1 MFLIPATPFLDFAPI
16 SEILTFT
23 AGQSRGDSLC
33 VPVFIYEDV
42 FVEAQETFEV
52 ALLPTPEDFF
62 KVLIISGRDRATV
75 IISDGE
81 KDRSTFLLD
90 NKLVIL
96 QWGISLA
103 KVSLN
108 CLFRRIFY
116 DSKFHTN
123 TPHPLLVYILLLQ
136 LLI

>member
-1 MFLIPATPFLDFAPI
+1 MGLEIIFFFFLIPATPFLDFEPI

-33 VPVFIYEDV
+33 VPIFIFEDV

-62 KVLIISGRDRATV
+62 KVLIVPGKDRATV

-81 KDRSTFLLD
+81 KDRSTYTC
-90 NKLVIL
+90 
-96 QWGISLA
+96 S
-103 KVSLN
+103 
-108 CLFRRIFY
+108 
-116 DSKFHTN
+116 
-123 TPHPLLVYILLLQ
+123 
-136 LLI
+136 

>member
-81 KDRSTFLLD
+81 KDRSTF
-90 NKLVIL
+90 
-96 QWGISLA
+96 S
-103 KVSLN
+103 
-108 CLFRRIFY
+108 C
-116 DSKFHTN
+116 
-123 TPHPLLVYILLLQ
+123 
-136 LLI
+136 